1 MRRSAA
7 LVRAGLPPYPRGP
20 RSGPGF
26 AVPVHPHLFLPIRP
40 LAGTSRLRRLATY
53 TRCPRCAYSHMP
65 SFSADGKLIGSE
77 GVVRRLMAGE
87 DPRSIQQSLAEQV
100 DGFVK
105 KRAPYLLYR

>member
-1 MRRSAA
+1 
-7 LVRAGLPPYPRGP
+7 
-20 RSGPGF
+20 
-26 AVPVHPHLFLPIRP
+26 
-40 LAGTSRLRRLATY
+40 
-53 TRCPRCAYSHMP
+53 MP